1 MAELTLRNLWKS
13 FGAPLPA
20 AQAVTFSAKGGGLV
34 VLLGPSGSGKST
46 ILRLIAGLEELDEG
60 GIYLDDERVDHLSAR
75 ARNVAMVFQNDALYP
90 HMTVRQNLE
99 FGLKLRGA
107 SNDDIKDRVDD
118 ELDAFDLHGV
128 ADVHPNA
135 LTTAQRRKTSI
146 ARAMV
151 RDCSALLF
159 DEPLALLDQRE
170 RLDLRLRIG
179 RRRGAFAA
187 PLVYA
192 TQEQTEAMTL
202 ADWIVVL
209 DQGKIRQ
216 IGRPMDLY
224 EEPCDEYVASLLGA
238 PPINILQVQVA
249 PDGAV
254 ILPGS
259 DWALFL
265 DTPRRE
271 VLRKSGL
278 MEARLAIRAQH
289 LRIVGPEEPGWLAQ
303 VEWIESLGN
312 EVFVH
317 CQLGGVTVVVRTR
330 PGYAPPMG
338 QSVAIQAHPTKSL
351 MFDPRT
357 HLRVV

>member
-1 MAELTLRNLWKS
+1 MAELTLRNISKTFAGHLVAEGIS
-13 FGAPLPA
+13 
-20 AQAVTFSAKGGGLV
+20 FSAKGTDLV
-34 VLLGPSGSGKST
+34 VLLGPVGAGKST
-46 ILRLIAGLEELDEG
+46 ILRLIAGLEELEEG
-60 GIYLDDERVDHLSAR
+60 GIYLDDQRVDGLSPR
-75 ARNVAMVFQNDALYP
+75 ERNVAMVFQNDALYP
-90 HMTVRQNLE
+90 HLTVRQNLE
-99 FGLKLRGA
+99 FGLKLRGTA
-107 SNDDIKDRVDD
+107 ADDAKDRIDE

-128 ADVHPNA
+128 ADLHPSA
-135 LTTAQRRKTSI
+135 LTGAQRRKASI
-146 ARAMV
+146 ARALV
-151 RDCSALLF
+151 RDAAILLL
-159 DEPLALLDQRE
+159 DEPLGQLDQRE

-179 RRRGAFAA
+179 RRRGTFTA

-224 EEPCDEYVASLLGA
+224 EEPCDEFVASLLGA

-271 VLRKSGL
+271 ALRKTGQ
-278 MEARLAIRAQH
+278 MEARLGIRAQH

-317 CQLGGVTVVVRTR
+317 CQVGGVTVMVRTR
-330 PGYAPPMG
+330 PGYAPPLG

-351 MFDPRT
+351 LFDSRT
-357 HLRVV
+357 HQRLV

>member
-1 MAELTLRNLWKS
+1 MAELTLRNICKTFQPGKALSGVSFTAKS
-13 FGAPLPA
+13 DD
-20 AQAVTFSAKGGGLV
+20 LV
-34 VLLGPSGSGKST
+34 VLLGPSGSGKSS
-46 ILRLIAGLEELDEG
+46 ILRLVAGLDELEEG
-60 GIYLDDERVDHLSAR
+60 GIYLDDQRMDPLDPCD
-75 ARNVAMVFQNDALYP
+75 RNVAMVFQKDALYP
-90 HMTVRQNLE
+90 HLTVRENLA
-99 FGLKLRGA
+99 FGLKLKGVSSSDFEERI
-107 SNDDIKDRVDD
+107 DQEIH
-118 ELDAFDLHGV
+118 AFDLHAV
-128 ADVHPNA
+128 EDLRPHA
-135 LTTAQRRKTSI
+135 LTTAQRRKASI
-146 ARAMV
+146 ARALV
-151 RDCSALLF
+151 RDPAVLLF
-159 DEPLALLDQRE
+159 DEPLANLDPRE

-179 RRRGAFAA
+179 RRRGTFSG
-187 PLVYA
+187 PLLYA
-192 TQEQTEAMTL
+192 TQEQGEAMTL

-224 EEPCDEYVASLLGA
+224 EDPCDEYVASLLGS
-238 PPINILQVQVA
+238 PPINLLDVQVA

-271 VLRKSGL
+271 ALKRTGL
-278 MEARLAIRAQH
+278 MEARLGIRSQH

-317 CQLGGVTVVVRTR
+317 CQLDGMTVVVRTR

-338 QSVAIQAHPTKSL
+338 QSVAVQAHPSRSIL
-351 MFDPRT
+351 FDPKT
-357 HLRVV
+357 HQRLV